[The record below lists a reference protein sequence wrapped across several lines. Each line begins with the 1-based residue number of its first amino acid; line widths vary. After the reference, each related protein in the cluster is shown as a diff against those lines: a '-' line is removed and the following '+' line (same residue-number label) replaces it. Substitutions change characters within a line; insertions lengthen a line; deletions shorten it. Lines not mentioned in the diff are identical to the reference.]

1 MLIEM
6 QKQRRDWGVSILH
19 CEGSLVPGPEMGYL
33 AAKLG
38 EIEGL
43 QFHKLLIDFE
53 HVAAIGSA
61 GVTFIVGVYLSVTR
75 QPVTRQ
81 RGGRIVL
88 TGVNG
93 CVRHV
98 LDLTRLTT
106 LIPLASDLASGLA
119 MLRAAAPPTYKGCL
133 NLAIGE
139 RSLQQL
145 LVGESFCSGLRML
158 SRRARNYSNY
168 NPQPSFRFSLARR
181 SDSSADRGQRV
192 GATVPKRC
200 PEPD

>member
-19 CEGSLVPGPEMGYL
+19 CEGSLVPGPETGYL

-43 QFHKLLIDFE
+43 QLHNLLIDFE

-61 GVTFIVGVYLSVTR
+61 GVTFIVGIYLSVTR

-145 LVGESFCSGLRML
+145 LVRESFVLDFEC
-158 SRRARNYSNY
+158 
-168 NPQPSFRFSLARR
+168 FRVGQEIIRIIIPRLR
-181 SDSSADRGQRV
+181 SDLALRGGAIRRQF
-192 GATVPKRC
+192 GATRGGDCAKKMPGA
-200 PEPD
+200 

>member
-1 MLIEM
+1 QL
-6 QKQRRDWGVSILH
+6 
-19 CEGSLVPGPEMGYL
+19 
-33 AAKLG
+33 
-38 EIEGL
+38 
-43 QFHKLLIDFE
+43 HKLLIDFE

-61 GVTFIVGVYLSVTR
+61 GVTFIVGVYLS
-75 QPVTRQ
+75 VTRQ

-119 MLRAAAPPTYKGCL
+119 MLRAAAAPTYKGCL

-168 NPQPSFRFSLARR
+168 NPQTPFRF
-181 SDSSADRGQRV
+181 
-192 GATVPKRC
+192 
-200 PEPD
+200 